1 MLLDIHQKS
10 RQPNTSSS
18 FGAKLDLSYLVKLQL
33 GESLTDKQTISFH
46 SLDTNSVFWQ
56 KIDTETIY
64 RTRANNRRSWIEA
77 APIELV

>member
-46 SLDTNSVFWQ
+46 SLDTNSVFRQ

-64 RTRANNRRSWIEA
+64 LVCVVKWYFSRT
-77 APIELV
+77 PDGP